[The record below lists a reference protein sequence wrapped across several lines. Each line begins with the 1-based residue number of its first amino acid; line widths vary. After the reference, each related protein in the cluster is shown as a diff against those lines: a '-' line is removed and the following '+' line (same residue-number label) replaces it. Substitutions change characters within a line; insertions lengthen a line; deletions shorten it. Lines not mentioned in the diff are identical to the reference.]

1 MDRLAHRCMWLKPY
15 GKGQGIMRISTWLT
29 CIALG
34 GASLGTSVHA
44 AESGYPMRPV
54 RLLCPY
60 PPGGLTDILS
70 RMVAAKMAESWNQ
83 QVIVDNRPGGASVI
97 ATEIVAKAAP
107 DGHTLGMLLSPHAVN
122 PYVIKDL
129 PYDAVKDFAAV
140 SLVALVPGIFTVR
153 PSLPARNV
161 KDVIALAKA
170 SPRQLR
176 YASPGPLT
184 SGHLS
189 MELLKVLANVDIRH
203 IPYKG
208 GAPAVVDILGG
219 RVDMMISSGGSVGPH
234 IKSGKLLA
242 IATSGSSRVKSF
254 PDVPTIAESGIT
266 GYETYEWYGVF
277 GPAKLPKPTL
287 LKIQQEIARI
297 VRIPQIADRIV
308 EQGADP
314 VGNSSEVFTKF
325 VQSEMVKWGKLAQ
338 QIGLRPE

>member
-1 MDRLAHRCMWLKPY
+1 
-15 GKGQGIMRISTWLT
+15 MRISIWTT
-29 CIALG
+29 CMALAAVSG
-34 GASLGTSVHA
+34 LPAVHA
-44 AESGYPMRPV
+44 ADSGYPSRPV

-70 RMVAAKMAESWNQ
+70 RMVAAKMGESWNQ

-129 PYDAVKDFAAV
+129 PYDAAKDFVAV
-140 SLVALVPGIFTVR
+140 SLVALVPGIMTVR
-153 PSLPARNV
+153 PSLPARSV
-161 KDVIALAKA
+161 KEVIALAK
-170 SPRQLR
+170 SGPGQLR

-208 GAPAVVDILGG
+208 GAPAVVDLLGG
-219 RVDMMISSGGSVGPH
+219 RIDMMISSGGSIGPH
-234 IKSGKLLA
+234 IKSGKLVA
-242 IATSGSSRVKSF
+242 IATTGSTRVKSL
-254 PDVPTIAESGIT
+254 PEVPTVAESGIA
-266 GYETYEWYGVF
+266 GYETYEWYGLF
-277 GPAKLPKPTL
+277 GPARMPQSTVA
-287 LKIQQEIARI
+287 KIQQEVARI
-297 VRIPQIADRIV
+297 VRIPALAERIV

-314 VGNSSEVFTKF
+314 VGNTSEEFTQF
-325 VQSEMVKWGKLAQ
+325 VRSEMVKWGKLAQ